1 MYIGHINLAK
11 APNGAGDHFVHLI
24 DALQS
29 HGTRQHVLVRNVTL
43 ARRLDALD
51 DVTVGPS
58 VSSAV
63 MACCLMPHVDIVHVH
78 GAADGQAGLL
88 LTLTRSIP
96 FVLTRRDELPGRN
109 PVTQAIHRRASGIV
123 YQGDNDAAKHLRIYR
138 HALAAWQA
146 RTASR

>member
-11 APNGAGDHFVHLI
+11 TQNGAGEQFVQLI

-29 HGTRQHVLVRNVTL
+29 HGTRQYVLVRNAAL
-43 ARRLDALD
+43 ARRLAAIE

-58 VSSAV
+58 IRSAV
-63 MACCLMPHVDIVHVH
+63 MACCLMPPVEVVHVH

-96 FVLTRRDELPGRN
+96 FVLTRDDELPGRS
-109 PVTQAIHRRASGIV
+109 PITQAIHRRASGVV
-123 YQGDNDAAKHLRIYR
+123 YQSDDDAAKHLRIYR
-138 HALAAWQA
+138 HAVDAWRGVKRSQ
-146 RTASR
+146 